1 MIYLATILAEFEGL
15 KDNYLSPRILL
26 IEELEAHLHPQIQ
39 IKVLKYLREQTEK
52 NDIQVIIT
60 THSTTIASA
69 TPIENIICFNVMDS
83 DIKITS
89 LDRCIKD
96 EKAINFINRWLDTTR
111 STLLFSKGNILVEGL
126 AEALLLPKL
135 AEIYLQD
142 LKQKNKHIPT
152 SLEEAGISVI
162 NMNGIFFQYFL
173 KLYDG
178 YELVFPKQE
187 KGETKEAYKERMNLF
202 KKKQSYNENEFIKT
216 DYIPIR
222 CVALTDNDP
231 KENITVDNEEV
242 DGNNPQLFLI
252 QQIENMTNNCKVFK
266 NRKTFEY
273 DLALEKDNAVIM
285 IEIILDELET
295 NGDIRKRLKG
305 YLNAYKEKESVNQFE
320 VASDILKQIDSSI
333 TVSN

>member
-1 MIYLATILAEFEGL
+1 
-15 KDNYLSPRILL
+15 
-26 IEELEAHLHPQIQ
+26 
-39 IKVLKYLREQTEK
+39 
-52 NDIQVIIT
+52 
-60 THSTTIASA
+60 
-69 TPIENIICFNVMDS
+69 MDS
-83 DIKITS
+83 DIKVTS
-89 LDRCIKD
+89 LDRYIKD

-126 AEALLLPKL
+126 AEALLLSKL

-142 LKQKNKHIPT
+142 LKQKNEHIPT

-202 KKKQSYNENEFIKT
+202 KKKESYNENEFIKT

-231 KENITVDNEEV
+231 KENITVDYDEV

-252 QQIENMTNNCKVFK
+252 RQIENLTDNCRIFK
-266 NRKTFEY
+266 NKKTFEY
-273 DLALEKDNAVIM
+273 DLALEKNNARIM
-285 IEIILDELET
+285 MEIILDELET
-295 NGDIRKRLKG
+295 EGAIKKRLQG
-305 YLNAYKEKESVNQFE
+305 YLNAYRENESVNQYE
-320 VASDILKQIDSSI
+320 VASGILI
-333 TVSN
+333 